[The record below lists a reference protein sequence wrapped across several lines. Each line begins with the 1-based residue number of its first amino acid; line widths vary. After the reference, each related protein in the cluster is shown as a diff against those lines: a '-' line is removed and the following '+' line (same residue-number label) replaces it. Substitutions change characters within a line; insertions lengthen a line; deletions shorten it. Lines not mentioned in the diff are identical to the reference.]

1 MEWLEKVK
9 KEHKELTDKYVKL
22 EQFIK
27 SEKFKELD
35 AGDRELLWEQKYIM
49 ERYIYVL
56 VHRIAKAEQE
66 TKKEN

>member
-27 SEKFKELD
+27 SEKFKTLD

-56 VHRIAKAEQE
+56 VHRISKAKQE